1 MPFMDCEL
9 TSGVIKKL
17 SDECG
22 RIFTP
27 DDIESIVPGLSVR
40 VKKDVYEIAQD
51 IEMDNPGEVSQIL
64 RTKKWHNF

>member
-51 IEMDNPGEVSQIL
+51 MFCL
-64 RTKKWHNF
+64 NFSIID